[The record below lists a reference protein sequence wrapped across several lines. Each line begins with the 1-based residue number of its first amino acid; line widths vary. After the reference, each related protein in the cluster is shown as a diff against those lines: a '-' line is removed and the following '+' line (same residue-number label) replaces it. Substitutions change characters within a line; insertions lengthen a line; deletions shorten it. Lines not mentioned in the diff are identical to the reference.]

1 MREMMNDQSCIV
13 KIIYSIGENI
23 APTSYPHIKY
33 CEAKNTGK
41 YLIGGGFY
49 NGKRGSMLFEAK
61 NKEEAEIIA
70 NSLLS
75 KRYEK
80 YKIIQ
85 CKLLSVGEDVA

>member
-1 MREMMNDQSCIV
+1 MMNDQSCIV

-61 NKEEAEIIA
+61 NKEEAETID
-70 NSLLS
+70 
-75 KRYEK
+75 EK
-80 YKIIQ
+80 FDGKT
-85 CKLLSVGEDVA
+85 SE